1 MLQSCDLLQSSRQPR
16 NDEGLPVFRTALNR
30 SIGERRSSGQR
41 VAPENVSEFGQKRL
55 QRKPPVPKA
64 AEAAS
69 QVKAGAQ
76 SSRDKSRRK
85 ERVSPSRSAGGVKS
99 PHSRDRDRDRDRY
112 IAERAA
118 KGHCVSDDREAG
130 VAGTRRGASR
140 GSDWKHLLMMLR
152 QAVGEMDDLR
162 RDVASANQ
170 ERAAWKQRDE
180 DLSLTISRLEGRC
193 EALERSVR
201 AESEAAKAEVG
212 RTKVAEARFARLLAW
227 AREEE
232 EDRRRAEEALGR
244 ACESGRAL
252 EARGKALEEEAHE
265 SKRQL
270 DERRLKMEG
279 ALEDLRRRTAE
290 NERLEA
296 QAKTVGGQVDALR
309 ELADARG
316 LEVKEMR
323 EKLARLVKEAKR
335 MSQENV
341 DLRKHM
347 NSEQERWRAAERSR
361 AKQDERRRIELD
373 QKCDDLHA
381 LRYRVQELEARLS
394 RETTRRH
401 GAEEDARRSQ
411 EMERRSMD
419 ELLEGRKAA
428 LSVQTRIG
436 RAQNHPYHYAPA
448 DGGQAPAPEHAWK
461 PWGSR
466 GNAAGGTATTAAMTS
481 GARSSTI
488 SDAFHP
494 GGRARHEDSED
505 QPGDHYRWQD
515 HATSRGRD
523 RNGLSPSAA
532 ILPPPPLRPPPLV
545 SVAALRASL
554 RGPGGQRSP
563 SPAVGS
569 TGVGLKPSVQPQ
581 THTRSPKGLDNSRA
595 GARPRP
601 QPRRAPSEDDCD
613 RGAGNGEAAN
623 KLSTGDGVGEG
634 VECGSDE
641 EGGEWWAGG
650 GEMQDL
656 NGKPSG
662 LQDTPLHVVSL

>member
-16 NDEGLPVFRTALNR
+16 FDEGLPVFCTGLNR
-30 SIGERRSSGQR
+30 SIGERRSGGQR
-41 VAPENVSEFGQKRL
+41 VAAENVSEFGQKRL

-64 AEAAS
+64 GEAAA

-76 SSRDKSRRK
+76 SAKDRSRRK

-99 PHSRDRDRDRDRY
+99 PHSRDRERDRY
-112 IAERAA
+112 RAERAA
-118 KGHCVSDDREAG
+118 KGHYCISDDREAG

-140 GSDWKHLLMMLR
+140 GSDRKHLLMMLR

-170 ERAAWKQRDE
+170 ERAAWKQRDGE
-180 DLSLTISRLEGRC
+180 LRREETAGRC

-212 RTKVAEARFARLLAW
+212 RTKAAEARFARLLEW

-232 EDRRRAEEALGR
+232 EHRLQAEEALGR

-252 EARGKALEEEAHE
+252 EARGKVLEEEAHE

-323 EKLARLVKEAKR
+323 VKLARLVKEAKR

-347 NSEQERWRAAERSR
+347 SSEQERWRAAERSR

-394 RETTRRH
+394 RETARRH

-411 EMERRSMD
+411 EMERR
-419 ELLEGRKAA
+419 
-428 LSVQTRIG
+428 
-436 RAQNHPYHYAPA
+436 
-448 DGGQAPAPEHAWK
+448 
-461 PWGSR
+461 
-466 GNAAGGTATTAAMTS
+466 
-481 GARSSTI
+481 
-488 SDAFHP
+488 
-494 GGRARHEDSED
+494 
-505 QPGDHYRWQD
+505 
-515 HATSRGRD
+515 
-523 RNGLSPSAA
+523 
-532 ILPPPPLRPPPLV
+532 
-545 SVAALRASL
+545 
-554 RGPGGQRSP
+554 
-563 SPAVGS
+563 
-569 TGVGLKPSVQPQ
+569 
-581 THTRSPKGLDNSRA
+581 
-595 GARPRP
+595 
-601 QPRRAPSEDDCD
+601 
-613 RGAGNGEAAN
+613 
-623 KLSTGDGVGEG
+623 
-634 VECGSDE
+634 
-641 EGGEWWAGG
+641 
-650 GEMQDL
+650 
-656 NGKPSG
+656 
-662 LQDTPLHVVSL
+662 

>member
-1 MLQSCDLLQSSRQPR
+1 MKSSRQPR

-30 SIGERRSSGQR
+30 SIGERRSSGR
-41 VAPENVSEFGQKRL
+41 RAAPENVSEFGQKRL
-55 QRKPPVPKA
+55 QRKPPVPKP

-76 SSRDKSRRK
+76 SARDRSRRK
-85 ERVSPSRSAGGVKS
+85 ERVSPSRSAGRVKS
-99 PHSRDRDRDRDRY
+99 PHSRDRDRDRDR
-112 IAERAA
+112 AERAA
-118 KGHCVSDDREAG
+118 KGHCVSDDYEAG
-130 VAGTRRGASR
+130 VAGTRMAASR
-140 GSDWKHLLMMLR
+140 GSDRKHLLMMLR

-170 ERAAWKQRDE
+170 ERAAWKQRD
-180 DLSLTISRLEGRC
+180 DGLSLTVSRLEGRC

-201 AESEAAKAEVG
+201 AESEAAKAEIG

-232 EDRRRAEEALGR
+232 EDRLRAEEALGR

-252 EARGKALEEEAHE
+252 EARGKALEEEAHD

-279 ALEDLRRRTAE
+279 ALEDLHRRTAE

-296 QAKTVGGQVDALR
+296 QAETVGGQVDALR
-309 ELADARG
+309 ELAGARG

-323 EKLARLVKEAKR
+323 EKIARLVKEAKH

-341 DLRKHM
+341 DLRKQM
-347 NSEQERWRAAERSR
+347 NSERERWRAAERSR

-373 QKCDDLHA
+373 QKCDDLHT

-436 RAQNHPYHYAPA
+436 LAQSHPYHSAPA

-466 GNAAGGTATTAAMTS
+466 GNATGGTATTAAMTS

-505 QPGDHYRWQD
+505 QPGDHCQWQD

-532 ILPPPPLRPPPLV
+532 IWPPPPPLRPPPLV

-563 SPAVGS
+563 SPGVGS
-569 TGVGLKPSVQPQ
+569 IGVGSKPSVQPRA
-581 THTRSPKGLDNSRA
+581 HARSPKGLDNSRA
-595 GARPRP
+595 RARPRP
-601 QPRRAPSEDDCD
+601 RPRRAPSEDDYD
-613 RGAGNGEAAN
+613 RGAGNGEAS

-656 NGKPSG
+656 NSKPSG